1 MIRAAFLAAAIYLAL
16 IAQEFIP
23 PLGFL
28 GGAHLLLVPLLFCY
42 GALWLSFP
50 AMLGLA
56 VFTGLLSDLA
66 GLHVIG
72 DRVEIG
78 LGWSILF
85 YVLAGTALQPLRPL
99 FLAGRWEVHCLA
111 SGAVTLLL
119 LLAQY
124 LMVCL
129 RRGSFL
135 FDWTVFWHL
144 AGPAV
149 LALLLAPVVSLFLG
163 LLPAGSAAPRSR
175 RGGGLTR

>member
-1 MIRAAFLAAAIYLAL
+1 MIRAAALVAAIYLAL

-66 GLHVIG
+66 FLHVVG

-85 YVLAGTALQPLRPL
+85 YVIVGTALQPLRPL

-111 SGAVTLLL
+111 SGAVTFLL

-135 FDWTVFWHL
+135 FDGTIFWHL
-144 AGPAV
+144 VGPAV
-149 LALLLAPVVSLFLG
+149 LALLLAPVAGFLLG
-163 LLPAGSAAPRSR
+163 LLPAGRPAQRGR

>member
-1 MIRAAFLAAAIYLAL
+1 MIRAAVLVAAIYLAL

-66 GLHVIG
+66 YLHVIG

-85 YVLAGTALQPLRPL
+85 YVLAGTAMQPLRPL

-111 SGAVTLLL
+111 SGAVTLFLL
-119 LLAQY
+119 LGQY

-129 RRGSFL
+129 RRGSFMV
-135 FDWTVFWHL
+135 DGTVFWHIT
-144 AGPAV
+144 GPAIA
-149 LALLLAPVVSLFLG
+149 ALLLAPPVYFLFG
-163 LLPAGSAAPRSR
+163 LFPGGASGRGR
-175 RGGGLTR
+175 RMNQ

>member
-1 MIRAAFLAAAIYLAL
+1 MIRAIVLFVAVYLAL

-23 PLGFL
+23 PMPFL
-28 GGAHLLLVPLLFCY
+28 GGARLLLVPLLFCY
-42 GALWLSFP
+42 GALWLPFP

-56 VFTGLLSDLA
+56 LYTGLLSDLA
-66 GLHVIG
+66 FLHVIG

-85 YVLAGTALQPLRPL
+85 YVLVGTALQPLRPI

-119 LLAQY
+119 LLGQY
-124 LMVCL
+124 IMVCL

-135 FDWTVFWHL
+135 FDGTIFWHIL
-144 AGPAV
+144 GPAV
-149 LALLLAPVVSLFLG
+149 VALLLAPVAYFILG
-163 LLPAGSAAPRSR
+163 IFPGGPWARGR
-175 RGGGLTR
+175 RGNALTR